1 MQQHLESGTAGT
13 SSVFYLVVQLPG
25 LGPPGFPK
33 EPRWGG
39 RGYSTSGG
47 KGRKEGAPL
56 RSAAVLTPPP
66 ANHQQL
72 LGLNSL
78 SHSSD
83 DPPPHPPPPALH
95 SLTWGPETKSR
106 EETVLRPAPAT
117 PGRAAR
123 ESRGGGHMTGTAAPH
138 PLVAASPLRTL
149 FSPTSGSFSSLHRGP
164 HFLRGR
170 GAQAGR

>member
-1 MQQHLESGTAGT
+1 MGGVATAPAVG
-13 SSVFYLVVQLPG
+13 
-25 LGPPGFPK
+25 K
-33 EPRWGG
+33 GG
-39 RGYSTSGG
+39 RKGPLGAQLRFSPLPRPTTS
-47 KGRKEGAPL
+47 K
-56 RSAAVLTPPP
+56 
-66 ANHQQL
+66 L

-95 SLTWGPETKSR
+95 SLTWGPETTSR

-123 ESRGGGHMTGTAAPH
+123 ESRGGGHMTGTVAPH
-138 PLVAASPLRTL
+138 PPVAASPLRTL

-170 GAQAGR
+170 WARAGK

>member
-1 MQQHLESGTAGT
+1 MG
-13 SSVFYLVVQLPG
+13 
-25 LGPPGFPK
+25 
-33 EPRWGG
+33 GG

-72 LGLNSL
+72 LGLDSL